1 MKMKSNPT
9 KTVLTISVG
18 FLIVYLITK
27 SQYQWILIVSASV
40 GIIGLIS
47 DYLASKIEWIWMK
60 LTWVLSLTVPNIL
73 LSLLFYLFLFPIAV
87 LNKIFSKKNHLQ
99 LKNPKKTTWFQD
111 DKVFDSKSMENP
123 W

>member
-1 MKMKSNPT
+1 MKSNPT

-60 LTWVLSLTVPNIL
+60 LTWILSLTVPNIL

-111 DKVFDSKSMENP
+111 DKVFDSKSMEHP

>member
-60 LTWVLSLTVPNIL
+60 LTWILSLTV
-73 LSLLFYLFLFPIAV
+73 
-87 LNKIFSKKNHLQ
+87 
-99 LKNPKKTTWFQD
+99 
-111 DKVFDSKSMENP
+111 
-123 W
+123 